1 MRIETFKDLLALIES
16 DVLTE
21 EQTNEVVEKSMG
33 LFLSDEEMKL
43 PRVELVKRLQ
53 NHFNEYF
60 TLGYKI
66 VPLFL
71 KNE

>member
-33 LFLSDEEMKL
+33 LFLSDEELKL